1 MMARRQ
7 YKNPPI
13 EEAVCEIRFAA
24 GPEWDL
30 TFPSRF
36 YESIKDQYP
45 GKPRQQ
51 ALMEAQLQA
60 APRVENPMFQLR
72 QESAKLLFPDADE
85 RRLVG
90 IGPNVLSVHVLRPY
104 TGWEDFRSRIEEAY
118 VAYRKAADPKAVTRI
133 AVRYIN
139 RIVIE
144 GTSAEL
150 DDYFT
155 VSPQLPPT
163 LALSMAVFLNRVESV
178 FDDEPIRLTTTFGSA
193 DAPDQNLAFLLD
205 LDVTRDWS
213 PGILPLQE
221 LLSQID
227 ELRRRERDAFEA
239 TITNRTREVFDAT

>member
-1 MMARRQ
+1 MARRQ

-24 GPEWDL
+24 GAEWNL

-36 YESIKDQYP
+36 YERIKDQYP

-72 QESAKLLFPDADE
+72 QESAKLLFPNADE

-118 VAYRKAADPKAVTRI
+118 LAAP
-133 AVRYIN
+133 VR
-139 RIVIE
+139 
-144 GTSAEL
+144 
-150 DDYFT
+150 
-155 VSPQLPPT
+155 
-163 LALSMAVFLNRVESV
+163 
-178 FDDEPIRLTTTFGSA
+178 
-193 DAPDQNLAFLLD
+193 
-205 LDVTRDWS
+205 WS
-213 PGILPLQE
+213 
-221 LLSQID
+221 
-227 ELRRRERDAFEA
+227 
-239 TITNRTREVFDAT
+239 